1 MVWNG
6 LQKNI
11 ELGNNIML
19 LEHSKETEKLD
30 TLKNKRYRWLTT
42 DGETPL
48 SDWMDLDSA
57 LEWAIQSGI
66 DNTA

>member
-1 MVWNG
+1 
-6 LQKNI
+6 
-11 ELGNNIML
+11 ML

-30 TLKNKRYRWLTT
+30 ILEKKRYRWLTT
-42 DGETPL
+42 DGETTL

-57 LEWAIQSGI
+57 LQWAIQSSI

>member
-1 MVWNG
+1 
-6 LQKNI
+6 
-11 ELGNNIML
+11 ML